1 MSEED
6 ISNDNNQEPIEV
18 ETGKTKSL
26 TIRHLELPIYQDF
39 VKTAKS
45 QRLQYHYLFQQ
56 AFTFYQNFFVSLD
69 ASELATM
76 LEARTQAPQTLAKR
90 IKKIALH
97 YAQEIIAA
105 KDKPPKAI
113 NIKAKNSAVSAKARA
128 DALIQEILAHNEQA
142 VHWYDKI
149 LLTKSSILEYA
160 KKKKQ
165 QDNEAISIGHLVL
178 DRCLERHQEQINA
191 HHKQH
196 ELNPKHNSRAYY
208 ERLKTNKE
216 NNND

>member
-1 MSEED
+1 MNEET
-6 ISNDNNQEPIEV
+6 ISNDNSQEPIEL

-26 TIRHLELPIYQDF
+26 TIRHLEPPMYQDF

-45 QRLQYHYLFQQ
+45 QRLQYHQLFQQ
-56 AFTFYQNFFVSLD
+56 AFTFYQNFFISLD
-69 ASELATM
+69 DSELATM
-76 LEARTQAPQTLAKR
+76 LEARMQAPQTLAKR

-113 NIKAKNSAVSAKARA
+113 SIQTKNSAASAQARA
-128 DALIQEILAHNEQA
+128 DALIQEIFTHNDNA
-142 VHWYDKI
+142 ARWYDKI

-160 KKKKQ
+160 KKKKR
-165 QDNEAISIGHLVL
+165 QDTTSISIGYLVL
-178 DRCLERHQEQINA
+178 DRCLERYQEQIND

-196 ELNPKHNSRAYY
+196 ELDPKHNSRAYY